1 VTVIPALPPT
11 LADFGRRGFRLGD
24 AGVRERLEGH
34 AAAFLDGYDLVRRHG
49 AATAREHLGEVAA
62 GERGFAYEG
71 AGLAAALADLLR
83 PAGRRRRHV
92 DALLAGPGG
101 DYVHL
106 VAVGAGWVGG
116 FLPYASATRRVA
128 DPLYRWLGLDGAGF
142 ARGFLR
148 GRRWII
154 RLARRVNH
162 RVPAHRVIC
171 QGAGRSLW
179 FVECGDVEA
188 ISWQVDRFPYGIR
201 RELWAGVGLAACYAG
216 GVTDAGFALLAA
228 VDGPCRDALAQGI
241 AFAAA
246 ARCRSGHV
254 PDGTRRTV
262 AALAG
267 VSLEAAA
274 AWTATAEAP
283 ARAHGAG
290 LDAYLG
296 WQAEIRDSAAG
307 PAH

>member
-1 VTVIPALPPT
+1 MTALPRLPAS
-11 LADFGRRGFRLGD
+11 LADFGRRGFRTGD
-24 AGVRERLEGH
+24 AAVRARLEGH
-34 AAAFLDGYDLVRRHG
+34 ARAFLDGYELIRRHG
-49 AATAREHLGEVAA
+49 SAAVHGHLAEVPAD
-62 GERGFAYEG
+62 ERGFAYEG
-71 AGLAAALADLLR
+71 AGLAAALLDLMR
-83 PAGRRRRHV
+83 PARRHRNI

-106 VAVGAGWVGG
+106 VSVGAGWIGAA
-116 FLPYASATRRVA
+116 LPFGAATRRVT

-142 ARGFLR
+142 ARGFFR

-154 RLARRVNH
+154 RLARRANH

-188 ISWQVDRFPYGIR
+188 ISWQIDRFPFGMR

-216 GVTDAGFALLAA
+216 GTDDTGFRLLTA
-228 VDGPCRDALAQGI
+228 VDGPCRDALAQGV

-262 AALAG
+262 AGLAG

-274 AWTATAEAP
+274 AWTSVAEVP
-283 ARAHGAG
+283 ARAHGGG

-296 WQAEIRDSAAG
+296 WQAEIRASAG
-307 PAH
+307 GTPH